1 MTKYTI
7 DHVNE
12 EIIVIKSFAKAAGI
26 VGSPDY
32 KEMLALQH
40 EMPEYK
46 IVVRAISRNTKK
58 QTYGK
63 LTLERMEAHIIAKE
77 GKDSETLTAYKRELE
92 LAKIHRSPYNHMK
105 KWFLERYKEDFTA
118 ADTTTAA
125 E

>member
-12 EIIVIKSFAKAAGI
+12 EITVTKSFAKAAGI
-26 VGSPDY
+26 VGSSDY
-32 KEMLALQH
+32 KEMLALQR

-46 IVVRAISRNTKK
+46 IIVRTINRNVKK

-63 LTLERMEAHIIAKE
+63 LTLERMEAHIIAKH
-77 GKDSETLTAYKRELE
+77 GKNSDMLKEYNHELE

-105 KWFLERYKEDFTA
+105 KWFLERYKEDFTS
-118 ADTTTAA
+118 DTTTAA

>member
-12 EIIVIKSFAKAAGI
+12 EITIIKSFAKAAGI

-32 KEMLALQH
+32 KEMLALQR

-46 IVVRAISRNTKK
+46 IIVRTINRNVKK
-58 QTYGK
+58 QSYGK
-63 LTLERMEAHIIAKE
+63 LNLERMEAHIIAKF
-77 GKDSETLTAYKRELE
+77 GKDCEELKEYKRECE

-105 KWFLERYKEDFTA
+105 KWFLERYKEDFA
-118 ADTTTAA
+118 SDTTTAA

>member
-12 EIIVIKSFAKAAGI
+12 EITVIKSFAKAAGI

-32 KEMLALQH
+32 KEMLALQR

-46 IVVRAISRNTKK
+46 IIVRTINRNVKK

-63 LTLERMEAHIIAKE
+63 LTLERMEAHIIAKH
-77 GKDSETLTAYKRELE
+77 GKNSDTLKAYNHELE

-105 KWFLERYKEDFTA
+105 KWFLERYKEDFTS
-118 ADTTTAA
+118 DTTTAA